1 MVFRLE
7 SFDDFADCA
16 RGCQYVFF
24 MKQQVREGV
33 KIVAHA
39 GRVYWSEIFVN
50 GKSSEKVEDE
60 LRNLGAKQI
69 LEDVPQ
75 EQVFR

>member
-7 SFDDFADCA
+7 SFDDFVDCA

-24 MKQQVREGV
+24 MKQQVRGGV
-33 KIVAHA
+33 KIVVHA
-39 GRVYWSEIFVN
+39 GRVYWSGVLAEGEE
-50 GKSSEKVEDE
+50 GKKVEDE
-60 LRNLGAKQI
+60 LRSLGAKQI

>member
-7 SFDDFADCA
+7 NFDDFVDCA
-16 RGCQYVFF
+16 RGCQNVFF
-24 MKQQVREGV
+24 MKQQVKGGV
-33 KIVAHA
+33 KVIAYA
-39 GRVYWSEIFVN
+39 GRVYWSDVYLD
-50 GKSSEKVEDE
+50 GKGVEKVEDE

>member
-7 SFDDFADCA
+7 EFDDFVDCA
-16 RGCQYVFF
+16 KGCLYVFF
-24 MKQQVREGV
+24 MKHQVRDGV

-39 GRVYWSEIFVN
+39 GRVYWSGVLKDERAQRA
-50 GKSSEKVEDE
+50 EDE
-60 LRNLGAKQI
+60 LRSLGAKQI
-69 LEDVPQ
+69 LEDVPP